1 MCECVNGR
9 GLGSEWASRVEF
21 IPGIVV
27 FFFFLLFFFFLFHA
41 VADPKHKIII
51 GDMRDGHTRQ
61 VSGGRK
67 ILRL

>member
-1 MCECVNGR
+1 MGGDWGRNGQAESSSFQE
-9 GLGSEWASRVEF
+9 LL
-21 IPGIVV
+21 
-27 FFFFLLFFFFLFHA
+27 FFFFFCCFFFFLFHA